1 MTRSLNSEK
10 ISATGVSEKP
20 KRNSLSVLLSKKTDS
35 KTKLVPK
42 LELDFLD
49 NSPNI
54 KSVTIK
60 DADHHSAI
68 FNSAEARR

>member
-1 MTRSLNSEK
+1 MTRSINYEK
-10 ISATGVSEKP
+10 IPATGASERP
-20 KRNSLSVLLSKKTDS
+20 LRNSLSVLLSKKTDS
-35 KTKLVPK
+35 KSKFVPK

-49 NSPNI
+49 KSPNI